1 MITIYKKFT
10 TLTTFKIFTNL
21 KVRCMLSIVRLSKNQ
36 KEGFSMRKRSTAQF
50 SIKRL
55 IDKNKQDIMKDT
67 RHIDKIIEKIEERH
81 IKTENR

>member
-1 MITIYKKFT
+1 
-10 TLTTFKIFTNL
+10 
-21 KVRCMLSIVRLSKNQ
+21 
-36 KEGFSMRKRSTAQF
+36 MRKRSTAQF